1 MGASKPGT
9 GTRQPYVILLLYDSL
24 VCGVSADAVLDLW
37 SSGLITSIVQLDPKR
52 RAGELDQ
59 VSCQHEYL
67 KEDQENVMI
76 GFYDVVRV
84 TSQQGVRSWT
94 WILIGT
100 VALSACSTTK
110 PPTDTLAKAELA
122 VRSARDAKADELA
135 PINLNIAGEK
145 LEKAKQAMAAK
156 RYDDARRLA
165 ESAQVD
171 AELAEAKSEAEI
183 VRRAADDVQRRADAL
198 QSEAE
203 RESRKPLTTVPNQE

>member
-1 MGASKPGT
+1 
-9 GTRQPYVILLLYDSL
+9 
-24 VCGVSADAVLDLW
+24 
-37 SSGLITSIVQLDPKR
+37 
-52 RAGELDQ
+52 
-59 VSCQHEYL
+59 
-67 KEDQENVMI
+67 MI

-203 RESRKPLTTVPNQE
+203 RESRKPFTTVPNQE